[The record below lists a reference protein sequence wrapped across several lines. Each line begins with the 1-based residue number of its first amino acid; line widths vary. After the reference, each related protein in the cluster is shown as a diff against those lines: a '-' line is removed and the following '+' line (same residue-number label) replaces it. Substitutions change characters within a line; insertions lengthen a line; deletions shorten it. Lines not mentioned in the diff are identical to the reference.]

1 MRIAKRRIMV
11 WLAVAAVYFAA
22 GEAFRAYARAGL
34 EREMRADFEKL
45 LCPADRIDGDICLD
59 FPDEGRCVSGE
70 YVDYRTVWG
79 RVWFDAGATRVIAHH
94 HERLGRDKR
103 KLANW
108 LACQGFR
115 SVVYDPARS
124 QFLSGGRQSGP
135 RLDPSHRCD
144 IGHFVFWKAGYGAVA
159 TNLTPFPFRV
169 FGQGIS
175 GGMCTNAN
183 EDDQV
188 EARITARGFWAK

>member
-1 MRIAKRRIMV
+1 MKISNRTIMV

-59 FPDEGRCVSGE
+59 FPDEGRCVSGK

-79 RVWFDAGATRVIAHH
+79 RVWFDAGATRVVAHH
-94 HERLGRDKR
+94 HERLGHDKR

-115 SVVYDPARS
+115 AVVPTDDRGNHPTGYRV
-124 QFLSGGRQSGP
+124 SGP
-135 RLDPSHRCD
+135 L
-144 IGHFVFWKAGYGAVA
+144 FVDDGSGIAARMFFRAGFGPVSI
-159 TNLTPFPFRV
+159 TMLPFPFRFLV
-169 FGQGIS
+169 AGYGGGIAIHLEEE
-175 GGMCTNAN
+175 NA
-183 EDDQV
+183 V
-188 EARITARGFWAK
+188 LVRISNRGPWAK